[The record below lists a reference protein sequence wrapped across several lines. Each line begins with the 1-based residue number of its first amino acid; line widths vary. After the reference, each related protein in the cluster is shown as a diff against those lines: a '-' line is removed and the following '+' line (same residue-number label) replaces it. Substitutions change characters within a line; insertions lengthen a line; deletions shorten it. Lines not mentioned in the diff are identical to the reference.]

1 MATLAVNLSD
11 GVDVDG
17 PETDVLP
24 SAPAG
29 LNLTYLPVLLF
40 IVAGIVGNVL
50 VCLAIC
56 LEKALQNVT
65 NYFLL
70 SLAVADLLV
79 SCIVMPFGLVAGLL
93 NEWPLNAAWCNFY
106 VTCDVL
112 ACTASI
118 WHMSFISLGRYLGI
132 RDPLKNQPRNTFR
145 QVVTRVVLVW
155 LLSLGISS
163 IVTIMGI
170 VNLDNIM
177 PNPKVC
183 AINNRVFFVVGS
195 LLAFFIPMV
204 IMVITYSLTT
214 WLLRQK
220 CRSGATLRHRH
231 VGRSVALR
239 QRASSGRGEPAE
251 LRLAP
256 LTNGYRIS
264 TRDVAVQTP
273 ESISRETRRFPLTLR
288 LTAASEVSRRPTA
301 PPSTALTAEQKASQV
316 LGLVFLAFVVC
327 WAPFFT
333 LNISNGLSRSIY
345 VNPYVEAVFL
355 WLGYVS
361 STINPIIYTSVNRT
375 FRMAFLKLLRCGC
388 RQFQHGHRYRAYSLN
403 DTGASSTPLSKPP
416 SAHFRTPSLSQ
427 QRGPDAL
434 QMPAFALK
442 SQTIS

>member
-1 MATLAVNLSD
+1 MSAANVVNASS
-11 GVDVDG
+11 GG
-17 PETDVLP
+17 PLP
-24 SAPAG
+24 AAIQ
-29 LNLTYLPVLLF
+29 LNLTYLPAALF
-40 IVAGIVGNVL
+40 IVAGVVGNVL

-56 LEKALQNVT
+56 LEKSLQGVT

-70 SLAVADLLV
+70 SLAVADLIV

-132 RDPLKNQPRNTFR
+132 RDPLKNQPRNTTR

-163 IVTIMGI
+163 IVTILGI

-177 PNPKVC
+177 PSPKVC
-183 AINNRVFFVVGS
+183 AINNRMFFVLGS
-195 LLAFFIPMV
+195 LLAFFIPMI

-214 WLLRQK
+214 LLLRRK

-231 VGRSVALR
+231 VGRS
-239 QRASSGRGEPAE
+239 
-251 LRLAP
+251 LA
-256 LTNGYRIS
+256 R
-264 TRDVAVQTP
+264 
-273 ESISRETRRFPLTLR
+273 
-288 LTAASEVSRRPTA
+288 
-301 PPSTALTAEQKASQV
+301 TALTAEKKASKV

-333 LNISNGLSRSIY
+333 LNISNGISNSIY

-361 STINPIIYTSVNRT
+361 STINPIIYTSVNKT
-375 FRMAFLKLLRCGC
+375 FRAAFLKLLRCGC
-388 RQFQHGHRYRAYSLN
+388 RQFQQGRQYRAYSLN
-403 DTGASSTPLSKPP
+403 DTGATTTPLSKPP
-416 SAHFRTPSLSQ
+416 STHFRAPSLSQ
-427 QRGPDAL
+427 TRCVEPLQRPGL
-434 QMPAFALK
+434 AFK
-442 SQTIS
+442 SQSIC

>member
-1 MATLAVNLSD
+1 MK
-11 GVDVDG
+11 VD
-17 PETDVLP
+17 
-24 SAPAG
+24 
-29 LNLTYLPVLLF
+29 
-40 IVAGIVGNVL
+40 
-50 VCLAIC
+50 
-56 LEKALQNVT
+56 
-65 NYFLL
+65 FLL
-70 SLAVADLLV
+70 ALLV
-79 SCIVMPFGLVAGLL
+79 LTPPASSLGGKSEYQESDKSRANAASRSSSLL
-93 NEWPLNAAWCNFY
+93 AAARRRRCLRIGRVDEWPLNAAWCNFY

-288 LTAASEVSRRPTA
+288 LTAAVRGVSPADRAAQHGAHRRAEGLSGARPRVSRR
-301 PPSTALTAEQKASQV
+301 
-316 LGLVFLAFVVC
+316 FVVC

-355 WLGYVS
+355 WLGLRVLHHQ
-361 STINPIIYTSVNRT
+361 PHHLHQRQQDVPHGL
-375 FRMAFLKLLRCGC
+375 LKLLRCGC